1 MSSAEA
7 HVGSHERGEA
17 PQRIPETVPAY
28 VAKVPAKTVFYIML
42 AATFVTSAAQA
53 MLSTALPAIMEEF
66 AVDASMGNLLT
77 TGYIYVLGILSVLT
91 AFLIQ
96 RFDIRKLFLAAVAC
110 FVLGSALAWVA
121 PSYYVLLAA
130 RFLQAGGNGVLIPLV
145 QTVAVSVYPKERH
158 GFALGL
164 VGMVIGF
171 APAVGPSIAG
181 IIVQEASWRMIFV
194 LLGGFAALALAASFF
209 TVRGEGAHYKVALD
223 LKSCLLF
230 IPGLVLLLVGVTL
243 IEQRGL
249 YDASCC
255 AILCLAGFLL
265 IAFCH
270 RQLHLGEP
278 VLKVQLFRGKHVI
291 LGVALCALAQ
301 IAMVAGSVQLPLYMQ
316 ELHGISALEA
326 GLVLLPGSILM
337 AFASPVVGSFYDRH
351 GMRVSATVGL
361 LALAAGTLS
370 FALFDQSTPEWVIGL
385 LYCVRMV
392 GLAFLM
398 MPMTAYALEKL
409 SGPDV
414 AHGTAIVN
422 SLRQIV
428 GSLGS
433 SVLVAS
439 MAAATQALEPNAPT
453 AAAGVSLAGLHASFA
468 MQVVLTLFVLA
479 CVLLI
484 VTPLK
489 KKPAK
494 A

>member
-1 MSSAEA
+1 M
-7 HVGSHERGEA
+7 
-17 PQRIPETVPAY
+17 PAY
-28 VAKVPAKTVFYIML
+28 VAKVPSKTVFYIML

-230 IPGLVLLLVGVTL
+230 IPGLVLLLVGVNP
-243 IEQRGL
+243 RPGL
-249 YDASCC
+249 
-255 AILCLAGFLL
+255 
-265 IAFCH
+265 
-270 RQLHLGEP
+270 
-278 VLKVQLFRGKHVI
+278 
-291 LGVALCALAQ
+291 
-301 IAMVAGSVQLPLYMQ
+301 
-316 ELHGISALEA
+316 
-326 GLVLLPGSILM
+326 
-337 AFASPVVGSFYDRH
+337 
-351 GMRVSATVGL
+351 
-361 LALAAGTLS
+361 
-370 FALFDQSTPEWVIGL
+370 
-385 LYCVRMV
+385 
-392 GLAFLM
+392 
-398 MPMTAYALEKL
+398 
-409 SGPDV
+409 
-414 AHGTAIVN
+414 
-422 SLRQIV
+422 
-428 GSLGS
+428 
-433 SVLVAS
+433 
-439 MAAATQALEPNAPT
+439 
-453 AAAGVSLAGLHASFA
+453 
-468 MQVVLTLFVLA
+468 
-479 CVLLI
+479 
-484 VTPLK
+484 
-489 KKPAK
+489 
-494 A
+494 

>member
-1 MSSAEA
+1 M
-7 HVGSHERGEA
+7 
-17 PQRIPETVPAY
+17 
-28 VAKVPAKTVFYIML
+28 
-42 AATFVTSAAQA
+42 
-53 MLSTALPAIMEEF
+53 
-66 AVDASMGNLLT
+66 
-77 TGYIYVLGILSVLT
+77 
-91 AFLIQ
+91 
-96 RFDIRKLFLAAVAC
+96 
-110 FVLGSALAWVA
+110 
-121 PSYYVLLAA
+121 
-130 RFLQAGGNGVLIPLV
+130 
-145 QTVAVSVYPKERH
+145 
-158 GFALGL
+158 
-164 VGMVIGF
+164 
-171 APAVGPSIAG
+171 
-181 IIVQEASWRMIFV
+181 
-194 LLGGFAALALAASFF
+194 
-209 TVRGEGAHYKVALD
+209 
-223 LKSCLLF
+223 
-230 IPGLVLLLVGVTL
+230 
-243 IEQRGL
+243 
-249 YDASCC
+249 
-255 AILCLAGFLL
+255 
-265 IAFCH
+265 
-270 RQLHLGEP
+270 
-278 VLKVQLFRGKHVI
+278 KVQLFRGKHVI

-468 MQVVLTLFVLA
+468 MQVVLTLFILA